1 MGFMLASQYHPAM
14 DRVAGVRSTLGIRT
28 VFNILGPLT
37 NPAGVQRLLVGVSSS
52 EHLEVLGGALA
63 RVGCLHALVVHSDE
77 GMDEISVSSANTV
90 VEVERGVVQPPYSLS
105 PEECGVS
112 RWALA
117 GLLGGEPAE
126 NAKITREV
134 LKGAGGARRDAVL
147 VNAGAALYVAGAVS
161 SIKEGIDLAAATI
174 DEGRAV
180 KVLEDLAD
188 LTNRLAEART

>member
-1 MGFMLASQYHPAM
+1 
-14 DRVAGVRSTLGIRT
+14 
-28 VFNILGPLT
+28 
-37 NPAGVQRLLVGVSSS
+37 
-52 EHLEVLGGALA
+52 
-63 RVGCLHALVVHSDE
+63 
-77 GMDEISVSSANTV
+77 MDEISVSSANTV

-117 GLLGGEPAE
+117 GLQGGEPAE
-126 NAKITREV
+126 NATIIREV